1 MLKNALRGYSRKF
14 MVWTGLLRHGTD
26 EKNNSDVKYA
36 IPFNCLEPK
45 AWDHGN

>member
-1 MLKNALRGYSRKF
+1 MGDIN
-14 MVWTGLLRHGTD
+14 D